1 MAHEIGK
8 FNGADTIAFAG
19 ETPWHKLGQVIPA
32 GAESDIEAVMKLAGL
47 DWIAE
52 KFPLFFAD
60 PTDPTKLGAQNPY
73 AYGVRR
79 AGDDQILAAIGPD
92 TEVVQNGEA
101 FSILEPL
108 IKEFGCTID
117 VAGALGRGERVWML
131 VKFPHSM
138 QPVPGDHIGGYMVLR
153 HAHDNSQSTEGI
165 FTCTRVVCANTM
177 GMAVH
182 AAGGENVDTGRAFR
196 IKKTSQVR
204 ERIAEAKAL
213 MSRFSQAMKNTEE
226 TFATLA
232 AKQVTPEDIA
242 LIIEGIAPLPKKETV
257 NAETGET
264 VIMDAESKVVT
275 ERRKTIAN
283 LIYTSP
289 GAALS
294 GADVE
299 TGKATAW
306 SVLNAISYYFDHVRA
321 EEAKTPSA
329 QMKAVASTA
338 FGANNAVKLLALA
351 KLRKLAMVAAG

>member
-8 FNGADTIAFAG
+8 FNGADTIAYAG

-32 GAESDIEAVMKLAGL
+32 GVENDIEAVMKLAGL
-47 DWIAE
+47 DWIVE
-52 KFPLFFAD
+52 KFPLFFANAD
-60 PTDPTKLGAQNPY
+60 GTLGAQNPY

-79 AGDDQILAAIGPD
+79 AGDDQILSAIGPE

-101 FSILEPL
+101 FGILEPL
-108 IKEFGCTID
+108 VKEYGCTIE

-131 VKFPHSM
+131 LKAPQSL
-138 QPVPGDHIGGYMVLR
+138 QPVPGDVVNSYMVLR

-165 FTCTRVVCANTM
+165 FTTTRVVCANTM
-177 GMAVH
+177 GMAIA
-182 AAGGENVDTGRAFR
+182 AAGGEDVETGRAFR
-196 IKKTSQVR
+196 IKKTSGVKD
-204 ERIAEAKAL
+204 RIAEAKQL
-213 MSRFSQAMKNTEE
+213 MSRFGHAMKTTNE

-232 AKQVTPEDIA
+232 RKQVTPEDIA
-242 LIIEGIAPLPKKETV
+242 LIIEGIAPLPKKTTMD
-257 NAETGET
+257 AETGVEFIT
-264 VIMDAESKVVT
+264 EAESKVVT
-275 ERRKTIAN
+275 ERRKTIAS

-306 SVLNAISYYFDHVRA
+306 SVLNAVSYYFDHVRA
-321 EEAKTPSA
+321 EEAKTDSA
-329 QMKAVASTA
+329 KAKALASTA
-338 FGANNAVKLLALA
+338 FGANNAVKLLALS